1 MLSGFFRP
9 FNLSDNPLLNSGSLR
24 RILPNHRAVAYQ
36 NGFHPLKPR
45 GIRRVL
51 VEKRDVGLSE
61 VSARIVEPGPDWVLP
76 GESALAAL
84 GLMSAAQQLRVAH
97 QDTSLYDGVLS
108 RFFQTWLLQNRLEW
122 DVDSRDSDFGGM
134 ARLVFYEKS
143 GH

>member
-1 MLSGFFRP
+1 MGGRRLAARIELYFRC
-9 FNLSDNPLLNSGSLR
+9 FVHGTGLE
-24 RILPNHRAVAYQ
+24 
-36 NGFHPLKPR
+36 PR
-45 GIRRVL
+45 GCNPDAAAYGGINNIRIA
-51 VEKRDVGLSE
+51 S
-61 VSARIVEPGPDWVLP
+61 SGPDWVLP